1 MQVKP
6 NVNNIAL
13 RMTGISKSFG
23 PVQALS
29 DVTFTVRKGTI
40 HALVGENGAGKSTL
54 MKILAGVHQTD
65 TGLIE
70 INNQAHKFDK
80 PQQAISAGVSMI
92 YQDLDLAEQLTVA
105 ENVFLGS
112 EPKGPVPFTIDSA
125 AMTEKTSQLARQF
138 DFDIDP
144 AAIVADL
151 STGNCQVTEIIKALM
166 RNASIIV
173 MDEPTS
179 SLSEAEADRLFK
191 AVRTLRKKGLTIVYI
206 SHRLEEIIDLADDI
220 SVLRDGKIVHC
231 GSVEA
236 LDIPRIVRYMVGREL
251 TEFFPTRDVKIGDIR
266 VKIDN
271 LSSARQIKNISFEI
285 GAGQIVGMA
294 GLVGAGRTEI
304 AKAIFGIDK
313 KTTGSIFIDNKPLKI
328 NSPADAIS
336 EGIALLTED
345 RKRTGLCLNLPC
357 GWNITMPSLELI
369 GMKHVIN
376 PKKENKLA
384 AEMAGQINIK
394 WAGPDAPADS
404 LSGGNQQKLLIARW
418 LLAKSK
424 FIIFDEPTRGID
436 IGAKKEVYTLLN
448 RLAQQAKAILLISSE
463 LPELIGVTDR
473 ILVMRRRK
481 LVGNLETSK
490 TTQEEIMHLA
500 AVEETK

>member
-1 MQVKP
+1 
-6 NVNNIAL
+6 
-13 RMTGISKSFG
+13 
-23 PVQALS
+23 
-29 DVTFTVRKGTI
+29 
-40 HALVGENGAGKSTL
+40 
-54 MKILAGVHQTD
+54 
-65 TGLIE
+65 
-70 INNQAHKFDK
+70 
-80 PQQAISAGVSMI
+80 MI

>member
-125 AMTEKTSQLARQF
+125 AMIEKTSQLAKQF

-220 SVLRDGKIVHC
+220 SVLRDGKIVHY
-231 GSVEA
+231 GSVED
-236 LDIPRIVRYMVGREL
+236 LDIPQIVRYMVGREL
-251 TEFFPTRDVKIGDIR
+251 TEF
-266 VKIDN
+266 
-271 LSSARQIKNISFEI
+271 
-285 GAGQIVGMA
+285 
-294 GLVGAGRTEI
+294 
-304 AKAIFGIDK
+304 
-313 KTTGSIFIDNKPLKI
+313 
-328 NSPADAIS
+328 
-336 EGIALLTED
+336 
-345 RKRTGLCLNLPC
+345 
-357 GWNITMPSLELI
+357 
-369 GMKHVIN
+369 
-376 PKKENKLA
+376 
-384 AEMAGQINIK
+384 
-394 WAGPDAPADS
+394 
-404 LSGGNQQKLLIARW
+404 
-418 LLAKSK
+418 
-424 FIIFDEPTRGID
+424 
-436 IGAKKEVYTLLN
+436 
-448 RLAQQAKAILLISSE
+448 
-463 LPELIGVTDR
+463 
-473 ILVMRRRK
+473 
-481 LVGNLETSK
+481 
-490 TTQEEIMHLA
+490 
-500 AVEETK
+500 